1 MEVKIGDLIK
11 NRYVIKFIMLDPSKD
26 LQEPVF
32 ILYDK
37 KEDKNV
43 EYSKKEMMKLL
54 NIEEEENDNI

>member
-1 MEVKIGDLIK
+1 MEIKIGDLIK